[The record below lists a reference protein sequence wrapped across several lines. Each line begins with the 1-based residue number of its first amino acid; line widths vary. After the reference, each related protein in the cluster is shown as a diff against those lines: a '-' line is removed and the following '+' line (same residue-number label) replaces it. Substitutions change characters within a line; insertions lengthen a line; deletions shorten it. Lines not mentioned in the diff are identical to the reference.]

1 MDERQGGRS
10 NALTVDHLIVRL
22 DELERAFAALQR
34 AYVELQATART
45 RPRAPLVD
53 EVLAD
58 GRVGGLPGHGLQVA
72 GVGAAERDGAPPSG

>member
-1 MDERQGGRS
+1 MDERHAGRS

-34 AYVELQATART
+34 AYVELQATARA

-53 EVLAD
+53 EVL
-58 GRVGGLPGHGLQVA
+58 VA
-72 GVGAAERDGAPPSG
+72 GPARGHARPLPEDVGAERAAVSPGVIA